1 MYFDIFPFL
10 LMDSSKFTPAHAIL
24 VAVLIG
30 GGFYVYGKHLDRTPT
45 TVAPGTIS
53 VTGEG
58 KIAISPDIAE
68 MSFGVTT
75 GVQAT
80 AKAASDKVAK
90 DMEKILAAVKAT
102 GVEDKDITTESFYL
116 NPSYDWT
123 DGRQRLRGYEA
134 TQSLRVKVRDLTKVG
149 DVLTAATDNGANQ
162 AGGVSFTLEEPEAK
176 KDEAR
181 TEAIANAK
189 KKAEALATQLGQT
202 LGDVQSFSE
211 SGGGWYP
218 PVMYAAREEAY
229 GVGGGSADAAKAV
242 MPAGEQDLTVTVNIT
257 YELK

>member
-1 MYFDIFPFL
+1 MEHHQ
-10 LMDSSKFTPAHAIL
+10 FTPAHAIL

-30 GGFYVYGKHLDRTPT
+30 GGFYVYGKHLDRSPTP
-45 TVAPGTIS
+45 VAPGTIT

-58 KIAISPDIAE
+58 KIAVSPDLAE

-80 AKAASDKVAK
+80 AKAASDKVAA
-90 DMEKILAAVKAT
+90 DMAKILAAVKAA
-102 GVEDKDITTESFYL
+102 GVEDKDITTENFYL
-116 NPSYDWT
+116 NPSYDYN

-134 TQSLRVKVRDLTKVG
+134 TQSLRVKVRDLDAVG

-162 AGGVSFTLEEPEAK
+162 AGGVSFTLEDPDAK

-181 TEAIANAK
+181 TEAIADAK
-189 KKAEALATQLGQT
+189 KKAEELAAQLGQE

-211 SGGGWYP
+211 NGGGWYP
-218 PVMYAAREEAY
+218 PVYMARDAY
-229 GVGGGSADAAKAV
+229 GTGGASPESAMADGKAV
-242 MPAGEQDLTVTVNIT
+242 MPAGDQDLTVNVTIT
-257 YELK
+257 YELR